1 MGNGKK
7 RRATAHKAYIPFST
21 YVSRYG
27 VRTTWDTLNYFP
39 IIYTTSF
46 PTFFRHKTT
55 SFPCFN
61 PLHILYLVILVSC
74 KTTTTKEKTMAL
86 QNAQQ
91 NKDMNLILSS
101 DAKPRLKWTPDL
113 HQRFVDAVAQ
123 LGGPEKA
130 TPKSLMRVMNIH
142 GLTLYHL
149 KSHLQKYRLGKSQAT
164 DQSFDANKQEE
175 FREPQSD
182 KLSLDNCDGAQNQM
196 NESWKIARA
205 LQMQMEV
212 QRKLHQQIE
221 VQRHLQ
227 LRMEAQGKYLQSV
240 LKKAQETLAGYDT
253 SSVGVELAKAEL
265 SQLVSMVNMGCCPT
279 SPLSAITEID
289 GSISKDTERKQLNGE
304 ILCSLES
311 SLTSSESSGWKEDQN
326 NTRNT
331 NTSIALSLNPETK
344 EKKRRRNNI
353 CDDICVEQPSR
364 KRCHNQRSENLA
376 KIEFLETIDLNKC
389 PNEYKHGPKV
399 IDLNNKE
406 VEQFQRL

>member
-1 MGNGKK
+1 
-7 RRATAHKAYIPFST
+7 
-21 YVSRYG
+21 
-27 VRTTWDTLNYFP
+27 
-39 IIYTTSF
+39 
-46 PTFFRHKTT
+46 
-55 SFPCFN
+55 
-61 PLHILYLVILVSC
+61 
-74 KTTTTKEKTMAL
+74 MAL